1 MKRLKQLRESKN
13 LSQQAFAEF
22 FHITQQ
28 SVYKYEHGLA
38 NPDIEMISQMADFF
52 DTSIDYLVGATDVPV
67 RYELIKDTNLTASE
81 SQILEY
87 YRTLSPDMQEL
98 IQKIVQQQTKQPTH
112 R

>member
-52 DTSIDYLVGATDVPV
+52 DTSIDYLNRPKESGAGG
-67 RYELIKDTNLTASE
+67 N
-81 SQILEY
+81 
-87 YRTLSPDMQEL
+87 SPSAAFYLFIFTINSFSDKSDML
-98 IQKIVQQQTKQPTH
+98 PAMICSSK
-112 R
+112 